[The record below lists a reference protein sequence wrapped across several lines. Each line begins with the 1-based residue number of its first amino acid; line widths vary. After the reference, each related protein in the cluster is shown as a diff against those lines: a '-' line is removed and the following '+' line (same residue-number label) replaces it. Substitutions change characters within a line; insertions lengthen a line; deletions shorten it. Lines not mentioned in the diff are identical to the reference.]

1 MTRRLAVLAAVA
13 AFTGAA
19 GGTARGAL
27 VAQLGGGSNAVFLAR
42 LMPLFRASSAGGS
55 FEIPFFRLSRH
66 LHQTATLQ
74 KVVRANKRRR
84 DLGARNR
91 GNHAENSSK
100 TQARKSAPVELSV
113 CLRSYRANTLS
124 TGTASRIARRRAAE
138 RAHAFA
144 ARSSAQQ
151 ANRTPAAMKKS
162 LADYRDATRSP
173 IFMVSGC
180 RTAAW
185 RLTTSSAAGPAA
197 TTPCHEM
204 P

>member
-100 TQARKSAPVELSV
+100 TQARKSATVEVS
-113 CLRSYRANTLS
+113 S
-124 TGTASRIARRRAAE
+124 T
-138 RAHAFA
+138 
-144 ARSSAQQ
+144 
-151 ANRTPAAMKKS
+151 
-162 LADYRDATRSP
+162 DATFSGEFCWRKLRNPVFQAFSTPPPDGDPPKSRPSEQEAPRSRRP
-173 IFMVSGC
+173 KPRQPRRKQQQDPGPKIG
-180 RTAAW
+180 
-185 RLTTSSAAGPAA
+185 TSRG
-197 TTPCHEM
+197 
-204 P
+204 